1 MPNDSD
7 DRGSRPRTARS
18 YSTIIEA
25 TMAALRET
33 GYHDLTI
40 EGVAARAGVG
50 KATVY
55 RWWPTK
61 PKLVVEAIRYSLDN
75 QRPGQ
80 VPLVSDSG
88 VVARELVRRIVDRM
102 TSPVGRMIA
111 AMSLDLYG
119 DPEAAHELSAILETY
134 RAKDIQVIFALI
146 SRGDLPHDVDPH
158 VLIDI
163 ISGTALA
170 CVLVG
175 RGARA
180 ALVDQLTDLVL
191 EGRLPRTMTG

>member
-25 TMAALRET
+25 TMATLRET
-33 GYHDLTI
+33 GYHDMTI

-61 PKLVVEAIRYSLDN
+61 PKLVVEAIRYSFDN

-119 DPEAAHELSAILETY
+119 DPEAARELSAILETH
-134 RAKDIQVIFALI
+134 RMTDIQVVFALI

-158 VLIDI
+158 ALIDI

-170 CVLVG
+170 GVLVG

-180 ALVDQLTDLVL
+180 GLVDQLTDLVL
-191 EGRLPRTMTG
+191 EGRLPRRTT

>member
-1 MPNDSD
+1 
-7 DRGSRPRTARS
+7 
-18 YSTIIEA
+18 
-25 TMAALRET
+25 MAALRET

-102 TSPVGRMIA
+102 TSPVGHMIA

-119 DPEAAHELSAILETY
+119 DPEAARELSAVLETY
-134 RAKDIQVIFALI
+134 RAKDIQVVFALI
-146 SRGDLPHDVDPH
+146 SRGDVPHDVDPH

-170 CVLVG
+170 GVLVG

-180 ALVDQLTDLVL
+180 GLVDQLTDLVL
-191 EGRLPRTMTG
+191 EGRLPRTTT